1 MQTKNITINVDQI
14 QYVKLFDEI
23 KNTDYFYLSEKK
35 GNWFNQKVVEGFYYI
50 ECNDEQGHFKRYTKL
65 ITSDELIN
73 LGFIVYDEPE
83 LLIEEKSVYFKS
95 HIEIHYSNDV
105 IFKKEFDTY
114 EEANKYF
121 SKISLNINNRLLI

>member
-1 MQTKNITINVDQI
+1 MLNKDI
-14 QYVKLFDEI
+14 
-23 KNTDYFYLSEKK
+23 SE
-35 GNWFNQKVVEGFYYI
+35 
-50 ECNDEQGHFKRYTKL
+50 HFRRYKKL
-65 ITSDELIN
+65 ITSDELIQ

-83 LLIEEKSVYFKS
+83 LLSEEKSVCFKS
-95 HIEIHYSNDV
+95 HVEIHYSNDV